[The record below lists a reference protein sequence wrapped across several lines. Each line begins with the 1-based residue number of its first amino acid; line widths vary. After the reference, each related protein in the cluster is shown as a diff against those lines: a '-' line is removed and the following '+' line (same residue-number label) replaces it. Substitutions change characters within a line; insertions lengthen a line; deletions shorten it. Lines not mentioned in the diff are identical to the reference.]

1 MSEKKISYLNRT
13 FEDYRKALIDFS
25 KKYYGDMEVEY
36 NDASIASWLIDINAD
51 IADNLSY
58 HIDRVF
64 QETNINS
71 ANERASLYALAR
83 NNGFKVP
90 GPKGAMAE
98 VEFSCYIP
106 MSSTNKEP
114 DYDYA
119 PIIRRGT
126 KLAGGNQLFEL
137 LDDVDFSLQF
147 DSNGN
152 SNRTIYPIVNSN
164 GIITQ
169 YKITKLAV
177 VVAGETKIYK
187 KVVRARDIVPFME
200 ILIPETS
207 VMNVESIVVKDG
219 DNYITNPTYGEFY
232 YDGDE
237 EQKCEIQDRRTY
249 RYFEVESLAQQYRW
263 GDVTNKEGKAVSLV
277 YNYVNNNVAYP
288 TYCVTKGKWKEVKHK
303 FITEYTDKGY
313 LKVIFGA
320 GVDPNVDIDITGSAD
335 FSKFQ
340 IQRIIQNDN
349 LGYLP
354 NPNST
359 VFILYRS
366 GGGKASNLAQG
377 AINNIVYLNAEI
389 GGSDSSIRESV
400 KNTISVVST
409 TPSVSGKDMPTEQE
423 LKYLIKYNS
432 GSQNRC
438 VTVKD
443 YVAQLLKLPPRYGT
457 PFRVGVNEENN
468 KIMLY
473 LLGLDYQGKL
483 DSTLPTA
490 LIQNV
495 RDYIAAYRMINDYIE
510 IKSGKIINIGFDV
523 DLYIDK
529 NYNKSDVIA
538 NVITVISNY
547 MDVNQHIMG
556 DDIFV
561 GDIQKEV
568 SKVDGVLNV
577 IKLEVYNYFGGNNGV
592 YSPTRTTQET
602 DGDVEAVD
610 TASRI
615 KIDLEASDWIVYS
628 EGDSMLEVKYPESD
642 IRVRC
647 KVR

>member
-1 MSEKKISYLNRT
+1 MEKKISYLNRNY
-13 FEDYRKALIDFS
+13 EDYRQALIDFS
-25 KKYYGDMEVEY
+25 KKYYPDMEIEY

-237 EQKCEIQDRRTY
+237 EQKCEIQNKRTY

-277 YNYVNNNVAYP
+277 YEYVNNNIAYP